1 MNEEY
6 TPISCT
12 AVETLLGSSSS
23 SFTVVIRNRLQTCAD
38 QAEDAILYPVRH
50 ERRRPPAIE
59 AGHEAAVSCSSL
71 RSLPVSQ
78 PALHSWDD
86 VYQREVA
93 NFTETGDEGEVW

>member
-1 MNEEY
+1 MKNIHRY
-6 TPISCT
+6 HARQLRRYWALPPPRR
-12 AVETLLGSSSS
+12 L
-23 SFTVVIRNRLQTCAD
+23 VIRNRLQTCAD